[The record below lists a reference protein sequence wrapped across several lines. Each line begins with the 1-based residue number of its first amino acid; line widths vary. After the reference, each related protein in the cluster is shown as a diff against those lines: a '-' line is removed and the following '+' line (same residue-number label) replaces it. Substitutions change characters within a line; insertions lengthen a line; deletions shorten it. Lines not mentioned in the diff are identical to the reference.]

1 MAEEDTKSCSFNVG
15 GCFYSIPIS
24 RLSCFQES
32 LLLKESVF
40 NDHARLFLDRDGF
53 TFRHLHYYIHTGKL
67 ATSCISE
74 INILYEL
81 ASTLRLAS
89 LQQALENRQSGKHF
103 LRARP
108 VDLQVTE
115 RATMYYW
122 KTRLCNPK
130 QPESVASPV
139 FTVHDAIPLGLV
151 GKPLVDTEDEVMY
164 CFIPL
169 EQLRL
174 HPSLVTQDNLLWLCD
189 DTAVI
194 ECGSRLFRFIANFLR
209 TGKILLPEHFGD
221 YELLSS
227 EAKMVGMTE
236 FMETLQEQ
244 CELNSNS
251 PSVLLDT
258 PQMSGLES
266 VARPLYIM
274 TFDLLVKY
282 PDSSLGQ
289 LHIDSNLEGSR
300 LYVTGSGVV
309 FQHVQ
314 DWLGT
319 CSLPLTEEASQLSG
333 VCEYLER
340 QDGAYQAFKEA
351 LFQFLQ
357 KRKTSKSVFT
367 AKPWSASVAA
377 CTVYKIVKVY
387 VGTHWYA
394 TYLQTLL
401 KYPELLSNSSKV
413 NWICFGQSLHV
424 KGDGQIFR
432 HILNFLRS
440 GRLLLPADF
449 REWPL
454 LCQEVEAFQI
464 PALTGALEDC
474 SDYRAWCRGK
484 GHSSDGSSSSS
495 LAASLSLDEDRF
507 LGISS
512 DEESMDFSE
521 QDTLLRES
529 PDYSYLLMGDSS
541 SRPNSE
547 EPIVVSLPINH
558 SPSKSKNLGQAQG
571 VFPGLSETSREKQ
584 ACNAGPSTGTG
595 NSVSNAANT
604 ASATDDL
611 SSSIRSLLQKIRG
624 TCLKS
629 LLQRL
634 SSNIPASTQQRVAPA
649 HRAPQ
654 ESIPKERLVQILEET
669 FRSQPNLKIKKLPRP
684 TSPCGTGHS
693 AGSSDSSLLARD
705 SESAAGGEE
714 WSWTGLPL
722 RGCVLQV
729 THLPVL
735 GRGEPGGFFTHSV
748 IYTGTH
754 PDSTAHPHV
763 TATATGDPRDVAF
776 AHFNLSYEEMVYGRE
791 GHAFLTGIILDS
803 KRLDTAHCTQNLAN
817 LIYRLWTDQ
826 INTEDSLQELLGLI
840 GVKLHKNREKLQQ
853 WLNFTLPL
861 ARRYAECLML
871 LERHCCQTETL
882 FP

>member
-1 MAEEDTKSCSFNVG
+1 MAEEDTKTCIFNVG
-15 GCFYSIPIS
+15 GCLYSIPIS

-67 ATSCISE
+67 ASSCISE

-81 ASTLRLAS
+81 SSTLRLTS

-115 RATMYYW
+115 RAAMYYW

-151 GKPLVDTEDEVMY
+151 GKPLVDNDEEVMY

-174 HPSLVTQDNLLWLCD
+174 HPNLVTQDNLLWLCD
-189 DTAVI
+189 DIAII
-194 ECGSRLFRFIANFLR
+194 ECGSRLFRFIANFLH

-236 FMETLQEQ
+236 FVEALQEQ
-244 CELNSNS
+244 CEINSDS
-251 PSVLLDT
+251 SSILLDS
-258 PQMSGLES
+258 PQISDSES
-266 VARPLYIM
+266 VAQPLYIM

-300 LYVTGSGVV
+300 LYVTGSGVL

-319 CSLPLTEEASQLSG
+319 CCLPLTEEASQLSG
-333 VCEYLER
+333 LCEYLEG

-351 LFQFLQ
+351 LFQFLH
-357 KRKTSKSVFT
+357 KRKTSKSET
-367 AKPWSASVAA
+367 LHKPWSASVAA

-474 SDYRAWCRGK
+474 SDYR
-484 GHSSDGSSSSS
+484 
-495 LAASLSLDEDRF
+495 
-507 LGISS
+507 
-512 DEESMDFSE
+512 
-521 QDTLLRES
+521 
-529 PDYSYLLMGDSS
+529 
-541 SRPNSE
+541 
-547 EPIVVSLPINH
+547 
-558 SPSKSKNLGQAQG
+558 
-571 VFPGLSETSREKQ
+571 
-584 ACNAGPSTGTG
+584 
-595 NSVSNAANT
+595 
-604 ASATDDL
+604 
-611 SSSIRSLLQKIRG
+611 SLLQKIRG
-624 TCLKS
+624 TCLES

-634 SSNIPASTQQRVAPA
+634 SSNISASTQQQQHVASA
-649 HRAPQ
+649 HRTEQ

-669 FRSQPNLKIKKLPRP
+669 FRSRPNLKIKRLPGP
-684 TSPCGTGHS
+684 TSPSGSGHT
-693 AGSSDSSLLARD
+693 ARSSDSSLED
-705 SESAAGGEE
+705 SVSAAGGEG
-714 WSWTGLPL
+714 WSWTGLPV
-722 RGCVLQV
+722 RGCVIQV
-729 THLPVL
+729 THPPVL

-748 IYTGTH
+748 IYAGTP
-754 PDSTAHPHV
+754 PDSN
-763 TATATGDPRDVAF
+763 VAF

-803 KRLDTAHCTQNLAN
+803 KRLDTANCTQNLAN
-817 LIYRLWTDQ
+817 LIYLLWTDQ
-826 INTEDSLQELLGLI
+826 IKDSLQELLGLI
-840 GVKLHKNREKLQQ
+840 EVKLHRTREKLQQ
-853 WLNFTLPL
+853 WLNS
-861 ARRYAECLML
+861 AA
-871 LERHCCQTETL
+871 
-882 FP
+882 